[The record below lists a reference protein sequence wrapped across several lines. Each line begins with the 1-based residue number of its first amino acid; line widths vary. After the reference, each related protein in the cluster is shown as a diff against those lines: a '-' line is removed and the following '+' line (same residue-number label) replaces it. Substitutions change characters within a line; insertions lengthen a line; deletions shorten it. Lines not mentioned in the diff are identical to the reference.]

1 MNRDAYERYLA
12 CFNSKD
18 YDGVADFYAEPL
30 KMDFFGVS
38 IRSREDLTRFY
49 TFLHSYV
56 KESVRVL
63 NFAASDTLTAVDG
76 IVRIE
81 AICDLTQDVLDA
93 NGASAF
99 HPMEA
104 GQILVH
110 LLHNQGWQ
118 NCADRMRADATRAV
132 EHLGQREVTDE
143 IPVGLRV
150 WPNLPVQDVRPIG

>member
-18 YDGVADFYAEPL
+18 YDGVADFYAEPM

-104 GQILVH
+104 GQILEMRQFIFYTTKAGKIV
-110 LLHNQGWQ
+110 QTD
-118 NCADRMRADATRAV
+118 CALMPP
-132 EHLGQREVTDE
+132 E
-143 IPVGLRV
+143 
-150 WPNLPVQDVRPIG
+150 LPAA

>member
-18 YDGVADFYAEPL
+18 YDGVADFYAEPM

-38 IRSREDLTRFY
+38 IRNREDLTRFY
-49 TFLHSYV
+49 TFLHRYV

-99 HPMEA
+99 HPMNA
-104 GQILVH
+104 GQILEMRQFIFYTTKAGKIV
-110 LLHNQGWQ
+110 QTE
-118 NCADRMRADATRAV
+118 CALMPPAD
-132 EHLGQREVTDE
+132 
-143 IPVGLRV
+143 
-150 WPNLPVQDVRPIG
+150 IG